1 MRTAADIRINKV
13 FDFDFS
19 ILQAHHV
26 LHPLR
31 LPLIPPPSPNR
42 THFPYLQLLL
52 VNTNNRVVNKGQG
65 WDFSCSSSYEYNHIY
80 DPNKQNQKNFLAV

>member
-26 LHPLR
+26 LHPLTTTTHPPSFPQSNA
-31 LPLIPPPSPNR
+31 LPLSAIITR
-42 THFPYLQLLL
+42 AGIFPAHTAM
-52 VNTNNRVVNKGQG
+52 NTN
-65 WDFSCSSSYEYNHIY
+65 IY
-80 DPNKQNQKNFLAV
+80 DPNKQNQKNFPSSLIPCRLIAFT

>member
-1 MRTAADIRINKV
+1 MRTAADIRINKM

-26 LHPLR
+26 LHPLTTTTH
-31 LPLIPPPSPNR
+31 PLSFPNR
-42 THFPYLQLLL
+42 THFPYLQLSL

-65 WDFSCSSSYEYNHIY
+65 WDFPCPRSYEYKH
-80 DPNKQNQKNFLAV
+80 L